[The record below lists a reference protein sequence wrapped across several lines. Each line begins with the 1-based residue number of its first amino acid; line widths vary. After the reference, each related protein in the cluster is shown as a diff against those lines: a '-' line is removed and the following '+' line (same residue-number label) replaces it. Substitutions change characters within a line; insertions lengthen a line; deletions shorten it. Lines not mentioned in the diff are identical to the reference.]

1 MTDANKIRM
10 NIAEE
15 IKMLQ
20 MIQKLDDTEIQN
32 WAEANSLPSFHS
44 LANADAEQDDCEE
57 SDCCNQ
63 TMLKRFIIGDDL
75 VEFGTIFDDMYYAY
89 FKLNDYSVSGTLD
102 DVFDEIKDFI
112 KCNILKI

>member
-44 LANADAEQDDCEE
+44 LANADSDNAEAVYH
-57 SDCCNQ
+57 
-63 TMLKRFIIGDDL
+63 RR
-75 VEFGTIFDDMYYAY
+75 
-89 FKLNDYSVSGTLD
+89 
-102 DVFDEIKDFI
+102 
-112 KCNILKI
+112 

>member
-1 MTDANKIRM
+1 MMEVNRIRM
-10 NIAEE
+10 DIAKE
-15 IKMLQ
+15 IEMLQ

-44 LANADAEQDDCEE
+44 LANADAKQDGCEE
-57 SDCCNQ
+57 DDCCNQ
-63 TMLKRFIIGDDL
+63 TVLKRFIIGDDL
-75 VEFGTIFDDMYYAY
+75 VEFGTIFDDMYYVY

-102 DVFDEIKDFI
+102 DVLDEIKDFI